1 MKIWTIHIRTIDI
14 LNTKITHMQQQH
26 AGRQQRL
33 STADADEA

>member
-1 MKIWTIHIRTIDI
+1 MKIWTIHIRTINI
-14 LNTKITHMQQQH
+14 LNTKITHMQQH